1 MPLTDYE
8 KYEELYPLWGDRDL
22 YEEDEDEAL
31 ELAKEK
37 YPDASDEEIIDTF
50 YEFLA
55 DNE

>member
-1 MPLTDYE
+1 MPLTDDE
-8 KYEELYPLWGDRDL
+8 KYEGLYPLWGDKDL

-31 ELAKEK
+31 KLAKEK
-37 YPDASDEEIIDTF
+37 YPDASDEEIIDAF